1 MGPHFLDDFGDR
13 DLRRL
18 HLTKRLVIHSA
29 RTETIYRL
37 TGYTRHRLTT
47 LRKRWPVSYGARHRG
62 PAPTSFAVF
71 FRSASA
77 RSEAASAAAI
87 CRVFDAISAP
97 RPGRAPRGFADLD
110 SGERLCEVYEAFHA
124 CFPGAHLE
132 FEQLLLLAVGLTR
145 GDVVELTTCANCQCA
160 ILVDLLGRRRRMCS
174 VCQRLS
180 KAARVSTAGN
190 DTPSDNQREAGPES
204 VQKQLFA
211 VISQS
216 MTEGKTEVRGPC
228 SGRNSMSSSVQGDV
242 ETCEEGFGSRI

>member
-47 LRKRWPVSYGARHRG
+47 LRKRWRVSYGARHRG

-97 RPGRAPRGFADLD
+97 QPGRVSRDFADLD

-124 CFPGAHLE
+124 CFPDAHLE
-132 FEQLLLLAVGLTR
+132 FEQLLLLAVGLTKR
-145 GDVVELTTCANCQCA
+145 DVVELTTCANCQCA
-160 ILVDLLGRRRRMCS
+160 ILVDLLGRRRRTCS
-174 VCQRLS
+174 ICQRLAKEAS
-180 KAARVSTAGN
+180 VSTAGN
-190 DTPSDNQREAGPES
+190 DTPSDNQRGARPES
-204 VQKQLFA
+204 VQKQLF
-211 VISQS
+211 
-216 MTEGKTEVRGPC
+216 EV
-228 SGRNSMSSSVQGDV
+228 SSAIDNG
-242 ETCEEGFGSRI
+242 E

>member
-47 LRKRWPVSYGARHRG
+47 LRQRWRVSYGARRRG

-97 RPGRAPRGFADLD
+97 QPGRVSRDFADLD

-124 CFPGAHLE
+124 CFPDAHLE

-145 GDVVELTTCANCQCA
+145 RDVVELTTCANCQCA

-180 KAARVSTAGN
+180 KAASVSTAGN
-190 DTPSDNQREAGPES
+190 DAPSDNQREAGPES

>member
-47 LRKRWPVSYGARHRG
+47 LRRRWRESYGARHRG

-71 FRSASA
+71 FRSARA

-87 CRVFDAISAP
+87 CRVFDVISAP
-97 RPGRAPRGFADLD
+97 RSGRAQRDFADLD

-124 CFPGAHLE
+124 CFPDAHLE

-160 ILVDLLGRRRRMCS
+160 ILIDILGRRRRMCS
-174 VCQRLS
+174 ICQRLA

-190 DTPSDNQREAGPES
+190 DIRSDNQLGARPEG
-204 VQKQLFA
+204 VQKQLF
-211 VISQS
+211 
-216 MTEGKTEVRGPC
+216 EV
-228 SGRNSMSSSVQGDV
+228 SSTIDNG
-242 ETCEEGFGSRI
+242 G

>member
-37 TGYTRHRLTT
+37 TGYTRHRLAT

-71 FRSASA
+71 FRSARA

-87 CRVFDAISAP
+87 YRVFDAISAP
-97 RPGRAPRGFADLD
+97 RSGRAPRDFADLD

-124 CFPGAHLE
+124 CFPDAHLE

-145 GDVVELTTCANCQCA
+145 REVVELTNCANCQCA

-174 VCQRLS
+174 ICQRLA
-180 KAARVSTAGN
+180 KAARLSTAGCG
-190 DTPSDNQREAGPES
+190 TRSENQREPPPKG
-204 VQKQLFA
+204 VQETLF
-211 VISQS
+211 
-216 MTEGKTEVRGPC
+216 EV
-228 SGRNSMSSSVQGDV
+228 SSTIENG
-242 ETCEEGFGSRI
+242 G

>member
-1 MGPHFLDDFGDR
+1 MGPHFLDNFGDR

-47 LRKRWPVSYGARHRG
+47 LRKRWRVSYGARHRG

-71 FRSASA
+71 FRSARA

-87 CRVFDAISAP
+87 WRVFDTVSAP
-97 RPGRAPRGFADLD
+97 RPGRAPCDFADLD

-124 CFPGAHLE
+124 CFPDAHLE

-145 GDVVELTTCANCQCA
+145 REVIELTTCANCQCA
-160 ILVDLLGRRRRMCS
+160 ILVDLLGRCRRTCS
-174 VCQRLS
+174 ICQRLV
-180 KAARVSTAGN
+180 KAARVFTAGN
-190 DTPSDNQREAGPES
+190 DTRSENQREDRLEGAQTKLFEVSSTNGDAG
-204 VQKQLFA
+204 
-211 VISQS
+211 
-216 MTEGKTEVRGPC
+216 
-228 SGRNSMSSSVQGDV
+228 
-242 ETCEEGFGSRI
+242 